1 MSRTIS
7 ALHRL
12 LVLAGAIAVLVG
24 CAAPRSYTEGQ
35 ELLLHGQNEA
45 AMARLQAAMQSDPR
59 NIEYRLAFLTARDR
73 VTRDLIDQ
81 AQRATARNDI
91 PEAVRLY
98 QRVLDFDFN
107 NSRAREGLAS
117 IERDRRHAE
126 VVKEAEQALARNDME
141 GVAIRVRQV
150 LTENP
155 DNAAARALQRRIGD
169 DAPRTGTPPQL
180 TAALRRLV
188 TIEFKEAPVRQ
199 VFEVLSR
206 MSGLNFVFDRDVR
219 TDLRSTIF
227 LRNSTV
233 EAVINLLLLTNQLE
247 QRVVDANTII
257 IYPNTPAKVREYQ
270 QLVVRSFLLATADA
284 KVVANTIRTIVKSRD
299 VIIDE
304 KLNMVIVRD
313 SPEAIRLAERLI
325 FLHDAPEPEVMLEV
339 EVLEVKRSRLLEL
352 GITWPGQATFTPLPS
367 VTTDGTTGQL
377 TVRDLRNMNSSTIG
391 VTIDPLTVQARQQ
404 VADSNLLANPRIRVR
419 NREKARVLIGD
430 RLPTITSTS
439 TATGFVAETITYID
453 AGLKLEVEP
462 NIFPDGEVAIKIALE
477 VSNIA
482 DRITTRSG
490 TIAYQLGTRSAQTV
504 LRLKDGENQVLAG
517 LIQDTDRVSGNKVPG
532 LGTIP
537 VVGRLFGGQA
547 DENAKTEIV
556 LSITPRLVR
565 NVQRPDASMALFEA
579 GTEASLRNRAGGGGE
594 GGGGLFTPRPETPPT
609 PGGTQ
614 QQQPRTPTDPNV
626 TQPLPGMPSGTTD
639 PTTGTGTPVT
649 PVTGPGSI
657 LGNAIMLWQGPSV
670 ARAGTPFAAQLLMQ
684 SETPIVSLPVV
695 IGFDPKVIEVVSV
708 TEGDFMRQNGAST
721 TFSSKVDQANGQIVI
736 NITRQG
742 QTGATALS
750 SVVTLNLRGIT
761 AIDVTRL
768 VTDNVTAG
776 GTGGTS
782 VTVQTAQPYTL
793 RISP

>member
-1 MSRTIS
+1 MSRTIYP
-7 ALHRL
+7 LHRL
-12 LVLAGAIAVLVG
+12 LAFAGAIAVLVG

-35 ELLLHGQNEA
+35 ELLLHGKNEA
-45 AMARLQAAMQSDPR
+45 AMASLRAAMESDPR

-98 QRVLDFDFN
+98 QRVLEFDFN
-107 NSRAREGLAS
+107 NSRAREGLAA
-117 IERDRRHAE
+117 IERDRRHGE
-126 VVKEAEQALARNDME
+126 ILKEAEQALARNDME
-141 GVAIRVRQV
+141 GVAIRLRQV

-155 DNAAARALQRRIGD
+155 DNAAARALQRKIGE

-227 LRNSTV
+227 LRNSSV

-325 FLHDAPEPEVMLEV
+325 YLHDAPEPEVMLEV

-377 TVRDLRNMNSSTIG
+377 TVRDLRNLNSGTIG

-490 TIAYQLGTRSAQTV
+490 TIAYQLGTRSAATV

-517 LIQDTDRVSGNKVPG
+517 LIQDADRISGNKIPG

-547 DENAKTEIV
+547 DETQKTEIV

-579 GTEASLRNRAGGGGE
+579 GTESSLRNRAGGGG
-594 GGGGLFTPRPETPPT
+594 GGDGGGLFTPRPETPQQ
-609 PGGTQ
+609 PGGQ
-614 QQQPRTPTDPNV
+614 QQQQPPRTPTDPNA
-626 TQPLPGMPSGTTD
+626 TQPLTGMPGSAE
-639 PTTGTGTPVT
+639 PSTGVPAAP

-657 LGNAIMLWQGPSV
+657 LGNAVMLWQGPSV
-670 ARAGTPFAAQLLMQ
+670 ARAGTPFVAQLLMQ
-684 SETPIVSLPVV
+684 SETPIISLPIV
-695 IGFDPKVIEVVSV
+695 IGFDPKVIEVVGV
-708 TEGDFMRQNGAST
+708 TEGDFMRQNGATT
-721 TFSSKVDQANGQIVI
+721 TFSSKVDPNGQVTI

-742 QTGATALS
+742 QTGATSLA
-750 SVVTLNLRGIT
+750 SVVSLNLRGVT
-761 AIDVTRL
+761 AADATRL
-768 VTDNVTAG
+768 LMDNVTAG
-776 GTGGTS
+776 ATGGTS
-782 VTVQTAQPYTL
+782 VTVQVPPAYTV
-793 RISP
+793 RIAP